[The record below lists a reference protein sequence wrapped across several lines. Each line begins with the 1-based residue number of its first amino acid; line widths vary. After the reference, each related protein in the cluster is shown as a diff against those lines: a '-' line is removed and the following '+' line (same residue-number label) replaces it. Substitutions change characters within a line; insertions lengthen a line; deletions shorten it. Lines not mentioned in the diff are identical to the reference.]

1 MPAAIRRHPAAS
13 AALALAATLALLPAL
28 TACKREATPEAD
40 APAAAGKRSAD
51 PAAHRI
57 EDDVRALADDRMQG
71 RETGTPGHELAAE
84 HVAARFADAG
94 LSPGGEDGGWFQRV
108 PLLRASLDPAGARM
122 DVGLAGDSVAL
133 AFQEQFLPMANFNR
147 AEASV
152 DAPAVFVGQAV
163 HAPGL
168 GHDDFAGL
176 DLRGKVA
183 VMFGGA
189 PERFDDTRRAFH
201 ASLAEK
207 LRGVAER
214 GAVAAVLVGTAADEV
229 RTPWARSAAGWDR
242 PTLRLRDADGRGIDT
257 WPELQVVARV
267 SAAAADTL
275 FAGGERSAAQ
285 LADEARAGRL
295 RGFDMP
301 VRLSLAVRTR
311 VEPLESRNVVGL
323 LPGGDPAL
331 VGEYVVHSAHL
342 DHVGIG
348 LEVDGDEIYNGALDN
363 ALGVAIMTEA
373 ARELA
378 SAAEPPRRP
387 QLFVAVTAEE
397 QGLLGSQWFAR
408 HPTIADGGRL
418 VANINLDMPV
428 LTAPARDVVPIGVE
442 HSSLEAVVEEA
453 ARDIGVKVS
462 PDPFPEE
469 AVFVRSDQYSF
480 VREGIPAVYLDGGV
494 EPADPDRDPKVSA
507 TWFMRNCYH
516 RPCDQADLPIEYD
529 DAVRLA
535 RLSARIARGIGD
547 ADAAP
552 TWNEGDF
559 FGEHFG
565 QRKALSTAGEAATD
579 H

>member
-1 MPAAIRRHPAAS
+1 MPFAARRPSTVFALL
-13 AALALAATLALLPAL
+13 AALALVPGLSACDRDAAPQG
-28 TACKREATPEAD
+28 
-40 APAAAGKRSAD
+40 APAVGASTERSTD

-57 EDDVRALADDRMQG
+57 EEDVRTLADDRMEG
-71 RETGTPGHELAAE
+71 RETGTPGHERAAD

-94 LSPGGEDGGWFQRV
+94 LAPGGDHGGWFQEV
-108 PLLRASLDPAGARM
+108 PLLRATLVAEGARLGVRL
-122 DVGLAGDSVAL
+122 DDKATTL
-133 AFQEQFLPMANFNR
+133 AFQDEFLPMANFHR
-147 AEASV
+147 PEAAV
-152 DAPAVFVGQAV
+152 EAPAVFVGQAV

-176 DLRGKVA
+176 DLRGRIA
-183 VMFGGA
+183 VMLGGA

-201 ASLAEK
+201 ASLGEK
-207 LRGVAER
+207 LRSVAER
-214 GAVAAVLVGTAADEV
+214 GAVGAVIVGTAADEV

-242 PTLRLRDADGRGIDT
+242 PTMRLRDADDRAIDA

-267 SAAAADTL
+267 SAAATDTL

-285 LADEARAGRL
+285 LADLARSGEL

-301 VRLSLAVRTR
+301 IRLSLAVHTR
-311 VEPLESRNVVGL
+311 VEPVQSRNVVGL

-331 VGEYVVHSAHL
+331 ANEYVVHTAHL

-348 LEVDGDEIYNGALDN
+348 LEVDGDGIYNGALDN

-373 ARELA
+373 ARTLA
-378 SAAEPPRRP
+378 ADAAAPRRP

-408 HPTIADGGRL
+408 HPTIADGAL
-418 VANINLDMPV
+418 VANINIDMPV
-428 LTAPARDVVPIGVE
+428 LTAPSRDVVPIGVE
-442 HSSLEAVVEEA
+442 HSSLKAVVDAA
-453 ARDIGVKVS
+453 AREIGVKVS

-469 AVFVRSDQYSF
+469 AVFVRSDQFSF

-494 EPADPDRDPKVSA
+494 EGADPDRDPKVSA

-516 RPCDQADLPIEYD
+516 RPCDQADLPINYD
-529 DAVRLA
+529 DAARLA
-535 RLSARIARGIGD
+535 RLSAAIARGIATED
-547 ADAAP
+547 ARP

-559 FGEHFG
+559 FGTEFG
-565 QRKALSTAGEAATD
+565 ATR
-579 H
+579 